1 MINTLESV
9 NNELEKLFVD
19 TYKMLLLL
27 NNEDAADT
35 AIIAAKTKIKKKYQ
49 DLTEEQLEEW
59 LLEIYDNHVREI
71 VIQPTSVIRATK
83 DSAWADEEMKFGY
96 YWVRYS
102 KYLEEVKH
110 WPIDTIR
117 TIDTTTNEILKSIG
131 NPNKQQEFNSRGLVL
146 GYVQS
151 GKTAN
156 FTGLINKAYDV
167 GYKLVIVLA
176 GMHND
181 LRSQT
186 QLRLEKEVV
195 GVIDKVTGAASGVAS
210 ISNKGAL
217 VQTWTT
223 VENDI
228 SIKVLEQRRNLD
240 VPNLMVVKKNKD
252 VLETLNEVI
261 EACCNL
267 SADYRN
273 VPVLVI
279 DDEADQAS
287 VNTADSN
294 EDPKTINGLIR
305 RLLNQFNRK
314 SYVGYT
320 ATPFANLLIDSRS
333 NNEEAQEDLYPKD
346 FIVALPKPEGY
357 CGPEEYFNVTGYE
370 EDDKPLYIRHL
381 DQDDLDL
388 FNKIKNKDYVELI
401 NFVPYSMKQAIQSF
415 IIATAVRNLRGQEKE
430 HNSMLIHASHLTDIQ
445 LELKKVVESY
455 FEEFANNVLYS
466 SNDEAINHLQKLY
479 IKDFVEVQ
487 KSFNEINTQHCF
499 PIFDW
504 VVVYTEIKNILG
516 KIDILAINGES
527 KDILDYDSRKE
538 NGWNVIAIGGNKLSR
553 GLTLD
558 GLTIS
563 YYYRGTSMYDSL
575 LQMGR
580 WFGFRNDYM
589 DLCRIYTSQ
598 QIASNFEHL
607 AEVMVEVRK
616 EFEWLAK
623 HKVLTPY
630 DYAVSVLGH
639 DYMDV
644 TSPSKMKTAEF
655 LLYYGGSTPQT
666 RSFEIH
672 LDFYKTNMEATVN
685 LVNNI
690 NDFDFME
697 GNSKKRT
704 NYHIAKG
711 VSTQHIIEFLKKY
724 QTVSSAT
731 VVDSRKIRE
740 SIQKQI
746 SQGNYLNFNVVIID
760 TTRGEFNRQ
769 VVKDKIA
776 EGFNLTPISVNLGSI
791 KVESAV
797 LRSVEKDKSQPNS
810 NFIDLGAIVS
820 SNQNFIDLEG
830 QQIRDDSNPLLL
842 IYPLHPHIPA
852 FNKLGHEFNEDLVPI
867 GIAFDFPRVYKEN
880 LKGEIVEARQRYVK
894 NKTVIDEKEINE

>member
-1 MINTLESV
+1 MIITLG
-9 NNELEKLFVD
+9 NAKNELEKMFVE

-35 AIIAAKTKIKKKYQ
+35 AIIAAKTKIKKKYP
-49 DLTEEQLEEW
+49 DLTEVQLEEW
-59 LLEIYDNHVREI
+59 LLEIYDTHVQEI
-71 VIQPTSVIRATK
+71 VIQPTSVIRANK
-83 DSAWADEEMKFGY
+83 ESAWTDDELEFGY

-102 KYLEEVKH
+102 KYLEEIKH
-110 WPIDTIR
+110 WPIETIKS
-117 TIDTTTNEILKSIG
+117 IDTTTNEIIKSIG
-131 NPNKQQEFNSRGLVL
+131 NPNKQREFDFRGLVL

-195 GVIDKVTGAASGVAS
+195 GVIDKVTGVASGVAA

-228 SIKVLEQRRNLD
+228 SIKVIEQRRNLD

-287 VNTADSN
+287 VDTAESN
-294 EDPKTINGLIR
+294 EEPKTINRLIR

-320 ATPFANLLIDSRS
+320 ATPFANLLIDSRATD
-333 NNEEAQEDLYPKD
+333 EEVQEDLYPKD
-346 FIVALPKPEGY
+346 FIVALPKPDGY

-370 EDDKPLYIRHL
+370 ENDKPLYIRHL
-381 DQDDLDL
+381 NQDDLDL
-388 FNKIKNKDYVELI
+388 FNKIKKKEHAELI
-401 NFVPYSMKQAIQSF
+401 NYVPYSMKQAIQSF
-415 IIATAVRNLRGQEKE
+415 VIATAIRNLRNQEKE

-445 LELKKVVESY
+445 LEIKKVVESY
-455 FEEFANNVLYS
+455 FEEFSNTVLYA
-466 SNDEAINHLQKLY
+466 SNDEVINQLQNIY
-479 IKDFVEVQ
+479 IKDFVQVQ
-487 KSFNEINTQHCF
+487 KSFNDKNTEHCYPLF
-499 PIFDW
+499 EW
-504 VVVYTEIKNILG
+504 VDVYTEIKKVVG

-580 WFGFRNDYM
+580 WFGFRNGYM

-598 QIASNFEHL
+598 EIASNFEHL

-623 HKVLTPY
+623 HEALTPY

-644 TSPSKMKTAEF
+644 TSPAKMKTAEF

-666 RSFEIH
+666 RSFESQ
-672 LDFYKTNMEATVN
+672 LDFYKTNMEATVK
-685 LVNNI
+685 LINNI
-690 NDFDFME
+690 NNFEIPPND
-697 GNSKKRT
+697 SKRRT
-704 NYHIAKG
+704 KYHVAKG
-711 VSTQHIIEFLKKY
+711 VSAQHIIEFLKEY
-724 QTVSSAT
+724 QTVSTAT
-731 VVDSRKIRE
+731 VVVSRKIRE
-740 SIQKQI
+740 SILKQI
-746 SQGNYLNFNVVIID
+746 SRGYYLDFNVVIID
-760 TTRGEFNRQ
+760 TTSGEFNRQ
-769 VVKDKIA
+769 SVQDQIDK
-776 EGFNLTPISVNLGSI
+776 GFNLTPFPVNLGHI

-797 LRSVEKDKSQPNS
+797 LRSVEKDKSQDNS
-810 NFIDLGAIVS
+810 NIIDLGAIVS
-820 SNQNFIDLEG
+820 NKQNLIDLKEPQG
-830 QQIRDDSNPLLL
+830 RDESNPLLL

-852 FNKLGHEFNEDLVPI
+852 FDKLKYGFNEDLVPI

-880 LKGEIVEARQRYVK
+880 LKGEIVEARQKYVK
-894 NKTVIDEKEINE
+894 NKTVLDEKESKE

>member
-1 MINTLESV
+1 MIITLETAK
-9 NNELEKLFVD
+9 NEFESEFLS
-19 TYKMLLLL
+19 TYKTLLLL
-27 NNEDAADT
+27 NYDDAAHT
-35 AIIAAKTKIKKKYQ
+35 ATISAKVKIKKKYPELKE
-49 DLTEEQLEEW
+49 DQLEEW
-59 LLEIYDNHVREI
+59 LLKIYDDHVKEI
-71 VIQPTSVIRATK
+71 ILQTTSVIRATK
-83 DSAWADEEMKFGY
+83 DSAWADDELEFGY
-96 YWVRYS
+96 YWLRYS
-102 KYLEEVKH
+102 KYLEELKH
-110 WPIDTIR
+110 WPIETIKS
-117 TIDTTTNEILKSIG
+117 IDASTNEILKSIG

-195 GVIDKVTGAASGVAS
+195 GVIDKVSGKASGVAS

-228 SIKVLEQRRNLD
+228 SIQAITQRRNLE

-287 VNTADSN
+287 VDTADSN
-294 EDPKTINGLIR
+294 EEPKTINRLIR
-305 RLLNQFNRK
+305 RLLNQFTRK

-320 ATPFANLLIDSRS
+320 ATPFANLLIDSRAT
-333 NNEEAQEDLYPKD
+333 NEEVQEDLYPKD
-346 FIVALPKPEGY
+346 FIIALSKPDGY

-370 EDDKPLYIRHL
+370 ENDKPLYIRHL
-381 DQDDLDL
+381 NQDDLDL
-388 FNKIKNKDYVELI
+388 FNKIKNKEHVDLI
-401 NFVPYSMKQAIQSF
+401 NYVPYSMKQAIQSF
-415 IIATAVRNLRGQEKE
+415 VIATAIRNLRNQEKE

-445 LELKKVVESY
+445 LEIKKVVEAY
-455 FEEFANNVLYS
+455 FEEFSNTILYA
-466 SNDEAINHLQKLY
+466 SNDEIINQLQDLY
-479 IKDFVEVQ
+479 IKDFVQVQ
-487 KSFNEINTQHCF
+487 KSFNDKNTDHNYQVF
-499 PIFDW
+499 EW
-504 VVVYTEIKNILG
+504 VDVYTEIKKVLG

-580 WFGFRNDYM
+580 WFGFRNGYM

-623 HKVLTPY
+623 HADLTPY

-639 DYMDV
+639 DYMDI
-644 TSPSKMKTAEF
+644 TSPAKMKTAEF
-655 LLYYGGSTPQT
+655 LHYLGGKSPQT
-666 RSFEIH
+666 RLFSKD
-672 LDFYKTNMEATVN
+672 LGFYKKNMDATIN
-685 LVNNI
+685 LIESINNFI
-690 NDFDFME
+690 PCTKGDT
-697 GNSKKRT
+697 K
-704 NYHIAKG
+704 YHVAKN
-711 VSTQHIIEFLKKY
+711 VSVQNILQFLKEY
-724 QTVSSAT
+724 ITDDNAT
-731 VVDSRKIRE
+731 RVISHKI
-740 SIQKQI
+740 SDFIQKQI
-746 SQGNYLNFNVVIID
+746 SQGQYLNFNIVIVD
-760 TTRGEFNRQ
+760 ATKKALD
-769 VVKDKIA
+769 VKEVKQANAAGKDIKVFPVKLSDIQIENA
-776 EGFNLTPISVNLGSI
+776 ILRSINTENYSKTGSI
-791 KVESAV
+791 DLKAITSAKHF
-797 LRSVEKDKSQPNS
+797 S
-810 NFIDLGAIVS
+810 IDS
-820 SNQNFIDLEG
+820 DR
-830 QQIRDDSNPLLL
+830 RDNANPLLI
-842 IYPLHPHIPA
+842 IYPLHPQIPA
-852 FNKLGHEFNEDLVPI
+852 FDELKYDFSENFVPI
-867 GIAFDFPRVYKEN
+867 GIAFEFPKVYKEN

-894 NKTVIDEKEINE
+894 NKTVSDEKESKE

>member
-1 MINTLESV
+1 MINTLDEIKK
-9 NNELEKLFVD
+9 ELENKFLYVYNTLRLFD
-19 TYKMLLLL
+19 EE
-27 NNEDAADT
+27 NAAEAAT
-35 AIIAAKTKIKKKYQ
+35 SNAKTHIKKKYS
-49 DLTEEQLEEW
+49 DIKEELLEEW
-59 LLEIYDNHVREI
+59 FLEIYDTYVKEI
-71 VIQPTSVIRATK
+71 TIEPISVIRANK
-83 DSAWADEEMKFGY
+83 ESAWEDNELEFGY
-96 YWVRYS
+96 YWLRYS
-102 KYLEEVKH
+102 KYLEEVKN
-110 WPIDTIR
+110 WPIKTIKS
-117 TIDTTTNEILKSIG
+117 IDTTTNEILKSVG
-131 NPNKQQEFNSRGLVL
+131 NPNKQQEFDSRGLVL

-186 QLRLEKEVV
+186 QLRLEKEVI
-195 GVIDKVTGAASGVAS
+195 GVIDKITGAASGVAA

-228 SIKVLEQRRNLD
+228 SIKVLDQRRNLD

-267 SADYRN
+267 SPTYRN

-294 EDPKTINGLIR
+294 EDPKTINRLIR

-320 ATPFANLLIDSRS
+320 ATPFANLLIDSRAIDE
-333 NNEEAQEDLYPKD
+333 NAQEDLYPKD
-346 FIVALPKPEGY
+346 FIIALPKPNGY

-370 EDDKPLYIRHL
+370 DDKPRYIRHL
-381 DQDDLDL
+381 NQDDLDL
-388 FNKIKNKDYVELI
+388 FNKIKNKEHAELI
-401 NFVPYSMKQAIQSF
+401 NYVPYSMKQAIQSF
-415 IIATAVRNLRGQEKE
+415 IIATAVRNLRNQEKE

-445 LELKKVVESY
+445 LELKKVVEAY
-455 FEEFANNVLYS
+455 FEEFSNTVLYA
-466 SNDEAINHLQKLY
+466 SNDEAIAQLQNLY
-479 IKDFVEVQ
+479 LKDFVLVQ
-487 KSFNEINTQHCF
+487 NSFNDTNTEHRY
-499 PIFDW
+499 PVLEW
-504 VVVYTEIKNILG
+504 VDVYTEIKKVLG
-516 KIDILAINGES
+516 KIDILAINGDS

-580 WFGFRNDYM
+580 WFGFRNGYM

-616 EFEWLAK
+616 EFDWLAK
-623 HKVLTPY
+623 HEVLTPY

-644 TSPSKMKTAEF
+644 TSPAKMKTAEF

-666 RSFEIH
+666 RSFESH

-685 LVNNI
+685 LINNI
-690 NDFDFME
+690 SDFKLPE
-697 GNSKKRT
+697 NTGKRRT
-704 NYHIAKG
+704 KYHVAKD
-711 VSTQHIIEFLKKY
+711 VSAQHIIDFLKEY

-746 SQGNYLNFNVVIID
+746 SRGNYLNFNVVIID
-760 TTRGEFNRQ
+760 TTSGEFNRQ
-769 VVKDKIA
+769 VVKEK
-776 EGFNLTPISVNLGSI
+776 NLTPFPVNLGKI
-791 KVESAV
+791 RVESAV
-797 LRSVEKDKSQPNS
+797 LRSVKEDKSQPNS
-810 NFIDLGAIVS
+810 NIVDLGAIVS
-820 SNQNFIDLEG
+820 SKQNSIDLEEN
-830 QQIRDDSNPLLL
+830 QTRESNPLLL

-852 FNKLGHEFNEDLVPI
+852 FNKLGYEFNEDLVPI

-894 NKTVIDEKEINE
+894 NKTVLDEKENKE

>member
-1 MINTLESV
+1 MIITLETAK
-9 NNELEKLFVD
+9 NELEKEFVT
-19 TYKMLLLL
+19 TYKNLLLL
-27 NNEDAADT
+27 NNDDAADT
-35 AIIAAKTKIKKKYQ
+35 ATIFAKVKIKKKYPELKE
-49 DLTEEQLEEW
+49 DQLEEW
-59 LLEIYDNHVREI
+59 LLKIYDDHVKEI
-71 VIQPTSVIRATK
+71 ILQTTSVIRATK
-83 DSAWADEEMKFGY
+83 DSAWTDDELKFGY
-96 YWVRYS
+96 YWLRYS
-102 KYLEEVKH
+102 RYLEDLKH
-110 WPIDTIR
+110 WPFDTIKS
-117 TIDTTTNEILKSIG
+117 IDSSTNEILKSIG
-131 NPNKQQEFNSRGLVL
+131 NPNKQTEFNSRGLVL

-195 GVIDKVTGAASGVAS
+195 GVIDRVSGKASGVAS
-210 ISNKGAL
+210 ISNKGEL

-228 SIKVLEQRRNLD
+228 SIQAIAQRRNLD

-287 VNTADSN
+287 VDTADSN
-294 EDPKTINGLIR
+294 EEPKTINRLIR
-305 RLLNQFNRK
+305 RLLNQFTRK

-320 ATPFANLLIDSRS
+320 ATPFANLLIDSRAT
-333 NNEEAQEDLYPKD
+333 NEDVQEDLYPKD
-346 FIVALPKPEGY
+346 FIVALPKPDGY

-370 EDDKPLYIRHL
+370 ENNKPLYIRHL
-381 DQDDLDL
+381 NQDDSDL
-388 FNKIKNKDYVELI
+388 FNKVKNKNHVSII
-401 NFVPYSMKQAIQSF
+401 NYVPYSMKKAIQSF
-415 IIATAVRNLRGQEKE
+415 VIATAIRNLRNQEKE

-445 LELKKVVESY
+445 LEIKKVVEAY
-455 FEEFANNVLYS
+455 FEEFSNTILYA
-466 SNDEAINHLQKLY
+466 SNDEVINQLKDLY
-479 IKDFVEVQ
+479 TKDFVQVQ
-487 KSFNEINTQHCF
+487 KSFNDKNTEYCYPVF
-499 PIFDW
+499 EW
-504 VVVYTEIKNILG
+504 VDVYTEIKKVLG

-580 WFGFRNDYM
+580 WFGFRNGYM
-589 DLCRIYTSQ
+589 DLCRIYTSE
-598 QIASNFEHL
+598 QIATNFEHL

-623 HKVLTPY
+623 HEVLTPY

-644 TSPSKMKTAEF
+644 TSPAKMKTAEF
-655 LLYYGGSTPQT
+655 LSYYGGSTPQT
-666 RSFEIH
+666 RSFESH
-672 LDFYKTNMEATVN
+672 LDFYKTNMKATLN
-685 LVNNI
+685 LINNVS
-690 NDFDFME
+690 DFE
-697 GNSKKRT
+697 SPEKSGNRRT
-704 NYHIAKG
+704 KYHLARD
-711 VSTQHIIEFLKKY
+711 VSAQHIINFLKEY

-731 VVDSRKIRE
+731 VVNSRKILE

-746 SQGNYLNFNVVIID
+746 SRGYYLNFNVAIVD
-760 TTRGEFNRQ
+760 TTSGEFNRQ
-769 VVKDKIA
+769 VVKEKNIKP
-776 EGFNLTPISVNLGSI
+776 FTVNLGKI

-797 LRSVEKDKSQPNS
+797 LRSVKEDKSMPNS
-810 NFIDLGAIVS
+810 NIVDLGAIVS
-820 SNQNFIDLEG
+820 SKQNLIDLEHS
-830 QQIRDDSNPLLL
+830 QSRDESNPLLL

-852 FNKLGHEFNEDLVPI
+852 FEKLGYKFNKDFVPI

-894 NKTVIDEKEINE
+894 NKTVLDDKESKE

>member
-1 MINTLESV
+1 MINILDTTK
-9 NNELEKLFVD
+9 NELEKTFVD
-19 TYKMLLLL
+19 TYKTLLLF

-35 AIIAAKTKIKKKYQ
+35 AISVAKTKIKRKYP
-49 DLTEEQLEEW
+49 DLKEEQLEEW
-59 LLEIYDNHVREI
+59 LLEIYDTHVQEI
-71 VIQPTSVIRATK
+71 IVQPTSVIRATK
-83 DSAWADEEMKFGY
+83 ETTWTDEELEFGY

-102 KYLEEVKH
+102 KYLEEIKH
-110 WPIDTIR
+110 WSIDTIR
-117 TIDTTTNEILKSIG
+117 SIDTTTNEILKSIG
-131 NPNKQQEFNSRGLVL
+131 NPNKQTEFNYRGLVL

-195 GVIDKVTGAASGVAS
+195 GVIDNVTGVASGVAT

-228 SIKVLEQRRNLD
+228 SIKVLDQRRNLD
-240 VPNLMVVKKNKD
+240 IPNLMVVKKNKD
-252 VLETLNEVI
+252 VLETLNDVI

-287 VNTADSN
+287 VNTADSS
-294 EDPKTINGLIR
+294 EDPKTINRLIR

-320 ATPFANLLIDSRS
+320 ATPFANLLIDSRVTDDES
-333 NNEEAQEDLYPKD
+333 QEDLYPKD
-346 FIVALPKPEGY
+346 FIVALPKPDGY
-357 CGPEEYFNVTGYE
+357 CGPEEYFNITGYK

-381 DQDDLDL
+381 NQDDLDL
-388 FNKIKNKDYVELI
+388 FNKIKNKEHVELI
-401 NFVPYSMKQAIQSF
+401 NYVPYSMKQAIQSF
-415 IIATAVRNLRGQEKE
+415 IIATAVRNLRNQEKE

-445 LELKKVVESY
+445 LELKKVVKAY
-455 FEEFANNVLYS
+455 FEEFSNTVLYA
-466 SNDEAINHLQKLY
+466 SNDEAISQLQNLY

-487 KSFNEINTQHCF
+487 KSFNDKNTEHRY
-499 PIFDW
+499 PVLEW
-504 VVVYTEIKNILG
+504 VDVYTEIKKVLG

-580 WFGFRNDYM
+580 WFGFRNGYM

-623 HKVLTPY
+623 HEVLTPY

-644 TSPSKMKTAEF
+644 TSPAKMKTAEF
-655 LLYYGGSTPQT
+655 LLYYGGKTAQT
-666 RSFEIH
+666 RLFDSN
-672 LDFYKTNMEATVN
+672 LDYYRNNIEATVELIN
-685 LVNNI
+685 KINNFVLVDNI
-690 NDFDFME
+690 
-697 GNSKKRT
+697 KRKRT
-704 NYHIAKG
+704 KYHLSKN
-711 VSTQHIIEFLKKY
+711 VSAQYIIDFLKKY
-724 QTVSSAT
+724 QTSSSAT
-731 VVDSRKIRE
+731 VVDSRKLLE
-740 SIQKQI
+740 FIQKQL
-746 SQGNYLNFNVVIID
+746 SLGNYLNFNVVIID
-760 TTRGEFNRQ
+760 TTRGEFNREEVLEQ
-769 VVKDKIA
+769 ITNGYDLKPFPITLGNVQIESAILRNVKDNKKQPDS
-776 EGFNLTPISVNLGSI
+776 TTVDLGSI
-791 KVESAV
+791 V
-797 LRSVEKDKSQPNS
+797 S
-810 NFIDLGAIVS
+810 NKQDT
-820 SNQNFIDLEG
+820 IDLENG
-830 QQIRDDSNPLLL
+830 ENRNDSNPLLL
-842 IYPLHPHIPA
+842 IYPLHPEIPA
-852 FNKLGHEFNEDLVPI
+852 FKRLDVNFDETLVPI
-867 GIAFDFPRVYKEN
+867 GIAFNFPKVYKEN
-880 LKGEIVEARQRYVK
+880 LKGEIVEARQRYIK
-894 NKTVIDEKEINE
+894 NKTVLDERESNE